1 MSAPIKSN
9 HMVSPYPNAKYAN
22 PGLLA
27 YKQWNGWFSGPETVR
42 LGATQ
47 IYNVG
52 SVPAD
57 LSTFILNT
65 PDGRAIT
72 FQFVYNAS
80 VQTQGIKIALPLSG
94 ASTAAQVN
102 TAILA
107 AMAPAVATAFGGVA
121 VPLPFNAVQTG
132 AAQFRI
138 DWKVGGT
145 INLATG
151 TQATITAGA
160 TALSSIGLSQAV
172 PGRAGKVNAFLR
184 TA

>member
-1 MSAPIKSN
+1 MSAPIKVN
-9 HMVSPYPNAKYAN
+9 HYKSPYPNAAYAN

-47 IYNVG
+47 IYNVA

-65 PDGRAIT
+65 PDGRAVT

-107 AMAPAVATAFGGVA
+107 AMSVAVATAFGGVA

-145 INLATG
+145 TNVATG

-160 TALSSIGLSQAV
+160 VVQSTIGLAQAV
-172 PGRAGKVNAFLR
+172 PARCGKIGTFMR